1 MARDRWDHV
10 PEGTYTSASLYF
22 FFFYYSLNNF
32 MSLESTGPDWSAAQ
46 ETRDQ
51 FTEADDLES
60 GGKYK

>member
-1 MARDRWDHV
+1 
-10 PEGTYTSASLYF
+10 
-22 FFFYYSLNNF
+22 